1 VHQITS
7 PDTASGRQ
15 RNQFLSTFA
24 AFTAIA
30 TFLLATATIVAVS
43 SKTTATTSTSSG
55 PISVTLSEYT
65 ITPKALTASAGSVQ
79 LAVHNGGTMAHNLAA
94 PSLSKL
100 TRDLQPGENAVLD
113 LGQLK
118 PGTYA
123 VQCTIPGHSDSG
135 MTATLTVTAAG
146 AATGSSSA
154 NDAAMPGM
162 DMTGSATDSA
172 AAPDYAAM
180 DKAME
185 DTMKAFPAT
194 TTGVANVPLVPTIA
208 ADGAKVFDLKA
219 AITDWEVEPGKT
231 VKAWTYNGTAPGPW
245 IKVNV
250 GDHVRVN
257 ITNDLPAGT
266 DIHFHGIDTPFA
278 MDGVAPITQP
288 VIAANGGTFTYDFTL
303 DHPMLGMYHA
313 HHMGNIEVPNGLFG
327 VFEVGD
333 MAIPTK
339 GTVSG
344 LSVPAGL
351 KVSQEIP
358 IVLNDAGVIGLS
370 LNGKSFPATAPI
382 VANNGDWIE
391 VSYFNEGM
399 QVHPMHLHKFPQIV
413 IAKDGLPL
421 DSPYAADTIL
431 VGPGERYTVLIHAD
445 SVGTWV
451 WHCHILNHV
460 ERNTGMFGMVTA
472 LVVK

>member
-1 VHQITS
+1 MYRIP
-7 PDTASGRQ
+7 PDDANTGRQ

-30 TFLLATATIVAVS
+30 TFLLATVAIVAVS

-55 PISVTLSEYT
+55 PISVGLTEYA
-65 ITPKALTASAGSVQ
+65 ITPKALTASAGNVQ
-79 LAVHNGGTMAHNLAA
+79 LSVHNGGTMAHNLAV

-100 TRDLQPGENAVLD
+100 TRDLQPGDTAVLD
-113 LGQLK
+113 LGTLK
-118 PGTYA
+118 AGTYE
-123 VQCTIPGHSDSG
+123 VQCNIPGHADSG
-135 MTATLTVTAAG
+135 MTSTLTVTAAG
-146 AATGSSSA
+146 ATTGSGSTS
-154 NDAAMPGM
+154 DAAMAGM
-162 DMTGSATDSA
+162 DMSGTSTDG

-194 TTGVANVPLVPTIA
+194 TAGTANVPLVPTVA
-208 ADGAKVFDLKA
+208 ADGAKVFQLEA

-257 ITNDLPAGT
+257 ITNNLPAGT
-266 DIHFHGIDTPFA
+266 DIHFHGIDTPFT

-288 VIAANGGTFTYDFTL
+288 TIAADGGTFTYDFTV

-333 MAIPTK
+333 MTIPTK

-344 LSVPAGL
+344 QSVPANV

-358 IVLNDAGVIGLS
+358 MVLNDAGVIGLS
-370 LNGKSFPATAPI
+370 LNGKSFPATGPI

-391 VSYFNEGM
+391 VNYFNEGM
-399 QVHPMHLHKFPQIV
+399 QAHPMHLHKFPQIV

-431 VGPGERYTVLIHAD
+431 VGPGERYTVLIHAN

-460 ERNTGMFGMVTA
+460 ERDTGMFGMVTA